1 MTTTKQAA
9 FLGRVEAALSTERL
23 GRFYVSAS
31 EPKWE
36 PLAVMSGNVAIC
48 EAFYPLLHHLE
59 VVLRNSV
66 SRLGST
72 AYRSRGLSTSQ
83 AGSTPSPLPLHPGYG
98 ARDILKAKQKL
109 FGTDRTTGALLPPA
123 RPFKEGDL
131 VAALD
136 FGFWTGLFN
145 PYYRGRSVRDKR
157 LWPHGLPVVFPH
169 AVSAPTLPE
178 VSTRLNE
185 LRQLRNRIFHHEPDW
200 KRKLTA
206 DRDNILE
213 VIGWVSPD
221 TLRVLR
227 TMERVTEVISD
238 DFRRKVRVR
247 VYRES
252 RR

>member
-1 MTTTKQAA
+1 MTTAKQGA
-9 FLGRVEAALSTERL
+9 FLGRVEAALSAARM

-31 EPKWE
+31 EPDWE
-36 PLAVMSGNVAIC
+36 PLARYEWNVAIC
-48 EAFYPLLHHLE
+48 EAFYPLIHHLE

-66 SRLGST
+66 SRFGSA
-72 AYRSRGLSTSQ
+72 AYPFARFEHI
-83 AGSTPSPLPLHPGYG
+83 PSWLDAVPSPLHPGYG

-123 RPFKEGDL
+123 RPYKEGDL

-145 PYYRGRSVRDKR
+145 PYYRGRSARDKR

-169 AVSAPTLPE
+169 AVPAPGLAE

-185 LRQLRNRIFHHEPDW
+185 LRHLRNRVFHHEPVW
-200 KRKLTA
+200 KRKLA
-206 DRDNILE
+206 EDRDNIFE
-213 VIGWVSPD
+213 VIGWISPEA
-221 TLRVLR
+221 LRVLR
-227 TMERVTEVISD
+227 SMERVTEVISD